1 MPHNNNLSYEFGPY
15 QFDLNKR
22 ELRRAGETVTL
33 TRKATE
39 ILIMLLANAGHV
51 VEKEELLREVWPNT
65 FVEESNLAQH
75 VFTLRKALGD
85 ERAVPH
91 YIETVTRRGYRF
103 LGIVRVIESDNNRAG
118 NEQSGG
124 HLPQEPGGPAKHRPV
139 VAVLPFVNVMGD
151 PELEYLVQGITD
163 NIINNLSRISKL
175 RVMSRS
181 AVFRY
186 KTKQV
191 DPQEVGRELGA
202 QVVLVGKINSRA
214 GHSLIDVELVAVSTG
229 WLLWGD
235 SFDSEEKDLLEVQD
249 VITRK
254 IVANLNLQLSG
265 DEEKQF
271 TARYTENAEAYQSYL
286 EGRHHWSRYTR
297 SGIERAIG
305 YFRSAIELDSN
316 YALAY
321 AGIIDCYLRL
331 ATNYLPPEDDVS
343 ATAADSVEQAEPRT
357 AESDSRVKL
366 RFEWDWKGAER
377 ELRRANELQTNY
389 PTAPQWYAAYKT
401 SEGLYE
407 NLCKDSDRILMI
419 EYGSST
425 KPIVAQI
432 ASLTLTSNEQ
442 IQVYCTVSREQIDA
456 GNYDAACRV
465 LRPWWLF
472 GKWPKLEGLTQR
484 SCADLLFTTG
494 ELAGFVAS
502 TKKFPRG
509 QRHGEELLI
518 GAITLFE
525 QLGLQRRAAEGRIE
539 LALCYYRQGL
549 FDVGRS
555 MLVQVLSCLS
565 ADDSELRSL
574 ALIRLA
580 SLERHAGRPRDA
592 LDRLIEATDTVKLA
606 GPWATGRRHLEL
618 ASTYKDL
625 GIADETFAYFS
636 EAKQFYSKAL
646 HEFEAVGN
654 HRYVAIVENNIG
666 LLLLDIS
673 AYQESERHLVRS
685 SSLFEAFS
693 DVVRGA
699 QVNETLARLYIATE
713 RYALAEETINKAVNI
728 LEHTDGEALLAEAL
742 TTNGLVN
749 IKLGHFGKAKSSF
762 QAGYNVAERC
772 GDHEGAGRALL
783 LLLEEFSNQLE
794 ETEKL
799 QMSDKLK
806 ALFATTQQ
814 RALQTRVQKC
824 IEGLGLILGEDS
836 QVASRPEK

>member
-22 ELRRAGETVTL
+22 ELKCAGETVTL

-39 ILIMLLANAGHV
+39 ILILLLANAGHV

-65 FVEESNLAQH
+65 FVEEANLAQH
-75 VFTLRKALGD
+75 VFALRKALGD
-85 ERAVPH
+85 ERAVPR

-103 LGIVRVIESDNNRAG
+103 LGTVRVFDAGDNHPSQEAG
-118 NEQSGG
+118 GQVN
-124 HLPQEPGGPAKHRPV
+124 HRPV
-139 VAVLPFVNVMGD
+139 VAVLPFINVMGD
-151 PELEYLVQGITD
+151 SELEYLVQGIPD
-163 NIINNLSRISKL
+163 NLITNLSRISKL

-181 AVFRY
+181 AVLRY
-186 KTKQV
+186 KTQQV
-191 DPQEVGRELGA
+191 DPQQAGRDLGA
-202 QVVLVGKINSRA
+202 HVVLVGKIGNRA
-214 GHSLIDVELVAVSTG
+214 GHTWIDVELVDASTG
-229 WLLWGD
+229 WLLWGEN
-235 SFDSEEKDLLEVQD
+235 FNSEDKDLLEVQD
-249 VITRK
+249 VITRQ
-254 IVANLNLQLSG
+254 IVATLKLQLSG
-265 DEEKQF
+265 DEEKQI

-305 YFRSAIELDSN
+305 HFRNAIELDAN

-331 ATNYLPPEDDVS
+331 ATNYLPPEDDVLGMGDDS
-343 ATAADSVEQAEPRT
+343 ASELEPGSS
-357 AESDSRVKL
+357 EPHPRVKL

-377 ELRRANELQTNY
+377 ELRRANELHTNY

-401 SEGLYE
+401 SEELYE
-407 NLCKDSDRILMI
+407 NLCKDRDESIPPV
-419 EYGSST
+419 EYRSSK
-425 KPIVAQI
+425 KPIVPQI
-432 ASLTLTSNEQ
+432 ASLGLTSSEQ
-442 IQVYCTVSREQIDA
+442 IQVYCAVSREQIDA
-456 GNYDAACRV
+456 GNYDAACRI

-472 GKWPKLEGLTQR
+472 GEWPNLDGLNQT
-484 SCADLLFTTG
+484 SSADLLFTTG

-502 TKKFPRG
+502 TKKIPRG

-525 QLGLQRRAAEGRIE
+525 QLNLRRRAAEGRIE

-565 ADDSELRSL
+565 ANDSELRSL

-580 SLERHAGRPRDA
+580 SLERHAGRLRDA
-592 LDRLIEATDTVKLA
+592 LERLIAATDSVNLS

-618 ASTYKDL
+618 ASIYKDL
-625 GIADETFAYFS
+625 GIAEETNAYFND
-636 EAKQFYSKAL
+636 AKQFYYKAL
-646 HEFEAVGN
+646 NEFEAVGN

-666 LLLLDIS
+666 FLLLNFS
-673 AYQESERHLVRS
+673 AYQESECHLLRS
-685 SSLFEAFS
+685 SRLFEAFS

-713 RYALAEETINKAVNI
+713 RYALAQEAINKSLNI

-742 TTNGLVN
+742 TTNGWVE
-749 IKLGHFGKAKSSF
+749 IKLGNFATAKSSL
-762 QAGYNVAERC
+762 QAGCNVAERC
-772 GDHEGAGRALL
+772 GDYEGAGRALL
-783 LLLEEFSNQLE
+783 ILLEELGHQLE
-794 ETEKL
+794 EAEKF
-799 QMSDKLK
+799 QISEKLK

-814 RALQTRVQKC
+814 QALQTRVRKC
-824 IEGLGLILGEDS
+824 IQEYSRKAEGNMPL
-836 QVASRPEK
+836 A